1 MSTTAG
7 RTSPSLPGL
16 GGIVNQ
22 TILLALVIA
31 IVAVYVLM
39 KVFVRLFVRGVVRGA
54 LSAIGRRAL
63 NRTPDQIKLTRTD
76 SPAWTNGPAVEQQAA
91 PLRSA
96 GFKDLGVY
104 TVDKM
109 PGVLVRL
116 MHHPETFVEAHIY
129 DHPRVGSWIE
139 FASRYTDGSS
149 HTLTTL
155 APTGL
160 DRPEWVRTIR
170 ADKSTP
176 TDQLYSQFK
185 TQREWHNIKPVA
197 AEEVVHEFEDA
208 YLRFMIWRQ
217 NSGITPEEV
226 GRVALKWADKR
237 AKAAGSS
244 VS

>member
-1 MSTTAG
+1 MSKTAG
-7 RTSPSLPGL
+7 RPFLLGL
-16 GGIVNQ
+16 GGIMNQ
-22 TILLALVIA
+22 TVLLALVIA
-31 IVAVYVLM
+31 ILAIYVL
-39 KVFVRLFVRGVVRGA
+39 KELFVRLFVRKVVRGA
-54 LSAIGRRAL
+54 LSEIGRRAL
-63 NRTPDQIKLTRTD
+63 NRTPDQIKLARTD

-91 PLRSA
+91 PLRNA

-104 TVDKM
+104 SVDKM
-109 PGVLVRL
+109 PGVLVRM
-116 MHHPETFVEAHIY
+116 MHDPETSVEAHIY
-129 DHPRVGSWIE
+129 DHPRVGSWVE

-160 DRPEWVRTIR
+160 DRPPWVRTIR
-170 ADKSTP
+170 ADKGTP

-185 TQREWHNIKPVA
+185 TQREWHNIKPVTA
-197 AEEVVHEFEDA
+197 DEVVHEFEDA

-226 GRVALKWADKR
+226 ARVALKWADKR

>member
-1 MSTTAG
+1 MN
-7 RTSPSLPGL
+7 L
-16 GGIVNQ
+16 

-31 IVAVYVLM
+31 IVALYALKELYVRFFL
-39 KVFVRLFVRGVVRGA
+39 RTVVRGA
-54 LSAIGRRAL
+54 LSEIGRRAL
-63 NRTPDQIKLTRTD
+63 HRTPDQIKLTRVD

-104 TVDKM
+104 SVDKM
-109 PGVLVRL
+109 PGVLIRM
-116 MHHPETFVEAHIY
+116 MHHPETFVTAHIY

-160 DRPEWVRTIR
+160 DRPDWVRTIR
-170 ADKSTP
+170 ADQGTP

-197 AEEVVHEFEDA
+197 ADEVIHEFEDA

-217 NSGITPEEV
+217 NTGITPEEV
-226 GRVALKWADKR
+226 ARVAVKWANKR
-237 AKAAGSS
+237 AKAAGTS